1 MLFAIIIRLS
11 FVAPNVQVMKKLFPA
26 FLFTGLVLIVLL
38 FAQCNRSKTIHAQRK
53 AITEAVYASGF
64 LVPKNEYKVYALADG
79 YITEKYKQAGDEV
92 KKGEAILQVQNDAT
106 AAKLSASGSAYELA
120 KQNASDNSPV
130 LLDLKNKIKSAEAKY
145 RNDSL
150 NYQRYKNMFDAN
162 ALTKSQFDQAA
173 LALEVSGNDLQ
184 SAREMFR
191 KTKDQLQVELKNA
204 QSTYAASGMEAGNF
218 TVRSLMD
225 GVVYDLTKELGE
237 AVRRNDIIAVIGEKG
252 NKLLQLQVD
261 QQDIDKV
268 KLGQEVA
275 LKMDITGNKIYK
287 ATVTKIYPN
296 MNQNDQSFKVEAE
309 FTEQYEM
316 PYVHTSLEANIIIG
330 KKDNALVIPK
340 NIVVGEDEVEVKGTA
355 MNKKVK
361 IKKGMENM
369 EYVEVLEGLTEKDE
383 LVMPKAK

>member
-1 MLFAIIIRLS
+1 MFSRFLNLS
-11 FVAPNVQVMKKLFPA
+11 FVSANFQVMKKLFPA
-26 FLFTGLVLIVLL
+26 FLFTGLVLTVLL
-38 FAQCNRSKTIHAQRK
+38 FAQCNRSKTIHAQHK

-92 KKGEAILQVQNDAT
+92 KKDEAILQVQNDAT

-162 ALTKSQFDQAA
+162 ALTKSQLDQAA

-296 MNQNDQSFKVEAE
+296 MNQNDQSFKVEAV

-330 KKDNALVIPK
+330 KKENALVIPK
-340 NIVVGEDEVEVKGTA
+340 NVVVGEDEVEVKGTA
-355 MNKKVK
+355 VNKKVK